1 MFLVFLS
8 IILYTINNLLWKN
21 ILSLT
26 SKWITITARSFTTF
40 IIGTIIITVLFP
52 EIITTL
58 SLMIV
63 YKCTLAA
70 IFGALGLISMISAL
84 KEGSLKQLGI
94 YNLFGIVLTVSYLVL
109 FENFEIKYYLV
120 GTSLIILGFL
130 IYFFSIPTE
139 NQKESNPKVQILFF
153 LMSLFFAISGLIHWN
168 NLKQGIPAIYSLV
181 NQEFIVFL
189 FGLFGLVYNKNH
201 FSGNI
206 LTQIK
211 SVYKHII
218 LMAVVILGAV
228 WSGFLGL
235 KNTNPIIT
243 SLIALS
249 LPIFTILFGNVFFK
263 EKLKAKT
270 IISIAL
276 IAIGA
281 FILHLNLK
289 Q

>member
-1 MFLVFLS
+1 
-8 IILYTINNLLWKN
+8 LLWKN

-26 SKWITITARSFTTF
+26 SKWIIITTRSFTTF

-52 EIITTL
+52 EIITAL

-94 YNLFGIVLTVSYLVL
+94 YNLFGIVLTVSYLVI
-109 FENFEIKYYLV
+109 FENIEIKYYLL
-120 GTSLIILGFL
+120 GTTLIILGFL

-139 NQKESNPKVQILFF
+139 NQKENNPKVQILFF
-153 LMSLFFAISGLIHWN
+153 IMSVFFAISGLIHWN

-189 FGLFGLVYNKNH
+189 FGLFGLIFNKKN

-206 LTQIK
+206 FTQIE
-211 SVYKHII
+211 SIYKQII
-218 LMAVVILGAV
+218 LMAFVILGAV
-228 WSGFLGL
+228 WSGFIGL

-243 SLIALS
+243 SLMALS

-276 IAIGA
+276 IALGA